1 MYKNIL
7 FWLLALETA
16 IRFLCLAGILVT
28 GGAQFSIFLWIST
41 GCLLFAGIVL
51 FVRHFV
57 LKGSRLFQLLLYH
70 GAEALIVCINLFS
83 MKNYPLELTIFQIGF
98 IGTFANVIFSAVL
111 LLLAFQEKRVQLRRE
126 IYRKPHKKAD
136 WNI

>member
-7 FWLLALETA
+7 FWLLALETLV
-16 IRFLCLAGILVT
+16 RLVCLIGVLIT
-28 GGAQFSIFLWIST
+28 GGTQLPIFLWIST
-41 GCLLFAGIVL
+41 CFLLFAGIVL
-51 FVRHFV
+51 FVRYFV
-57 LKGSRLFQLLLYH
+57 LKGARLFQLLLYH

-83 MKNYPLELTIFQIGF
+83 MRNYPLELGICQVGF

-126 IYRKPHKKAD
+126 IYQKPHKKAD
-136 WNI
+136 LNV